1 VIVALLF
8 RLPEAPEMVIAKVPV
23 AELPVAVKVTRLE
36 LVAGLVPNVAV
47 TPLGKPD
54 AVKFTLPLN
63 PFTGLIV
70 MVLNP
75 DAPCRKANVEGAADS
90 VKLGWGADV
99 GQLFTRFAAFT
110 VPIPVAKSQPTF
122 VPYAGANEVLE
133 VESTPTVPSA
143 R

>member
-1 VIVALLF
+1 MTLLLRVPELPD
-8 RLPEAPEMVIAKVPV
+8 RLTAKVPV
-23 AELPVAVKVTRLE
+23 VAVLAAVNVTRLV
-36 LVAGLVPNVAV
+36 LVAGFVSNVAV

-70 MVLNP
+70 MVLIP
-75 DAPCRKANVEGAADS
+75 EPPCRNDSVETDADN
-90 VKLGWGADV
+90 VKLGCGADA

-110 VPIPVAKSQPTF
+110 VPIPVAKSQPTLLA
-122 VPYAGANEVLE
+122 YAGANDVSE